1 MKKLE
6 TSQIIENVLSNG
18 VITERGVLLLKK
30 RANNGDN
37 EAANFYPSCDIEIE
51 VTEEQSAKGYK
62 WLMNLYKTPTGKER
76 KNNPFGYREMNIL
89 DNYKGERF
97 QFVDLHLCDWRGT
110 PLYPVETGYYFLQKD
125 KKQAKEYLRVTDEEL
140 EFLAKCEDKDYFKYQ
155 LFALGIVE
163 RWQEESRK
171 AIQALEELTGDVW
184 VNPYKESEER
194 HRLVLS
200 DEEREEIEGKILS
213 GYYTESAIQ
222 ERQEA
227 KRIAEIEKR
236 KNEVIK
242 TFEKRINKATKEK
255 DVKLAILGA
264 GLLSDNYIYYVE
276 GNNVVF
282 NYYSYH
288 DKVTEEE
295 YNNMLKN
302 IDYSLLPEG
311 IKFEFK

>member
-1 MKKLE
+1 ME
-6 TSQIIENVLSNG
+6 TN
-18 VITERGVLLLKK
+18 TLKHTVSK
-30 RANNGDN
+30 I
-37 EAANFYPSCDIEIE
+37 Y
-51 VTEEQSAKGYK
+51 
-62 WLMNLYKTPTGKER
+62 
-76 KNNPFGYREMNIL
+76 L
-89 DNYKGERF
+89 DNGNTYKVIATIKLHDECKNGTCSWSITGILQQKKGNGRF
-97 QFVDLHLCDWRGT
+97 YDIRHGCIHEEILKASPKLKMFVDLHLCDWRGT
-110 PLYPVETGYYFLQKD
+110 PLYPVENGYYSLQKD
-125 KKQAKEYLRVTDEEL
+125 KKQAKEYLRVTDEEMEIL
-140 EFLAKCEDKDYFKYQ
+140 SKCDDKEYFKYQ

-163 RWQEESRK
+163 RWQAESKK

-194 HRLVLS
+194 HRFVLS
-200 DEEREEIEGKILS
+200 DEEREEAE
-213 GYYTESAIQ
+213 
-222 ERQEA
+222 
-227 KRIAEIEKR
+227 RIAKIEKR

-242 TFEKRINKATKEK
+242 TFEKIINKATKEK

>member
-1 MKKLE
+1 ME
-6 TSQIIENVLSNG
+6 TNTLKYTVVKSFREKGITYK
-18 VITERGVLLLKK
+18 VITTIKLHDECKNGTCSWSITGILQQKKGNGRFYDIGHGCIHEEILKASPK
-30 RANNGDN
+30 L
-37 EAANFYPSCDIEIE
+37 
-51 VTEEQSAKGYK
+51 K
-62 WLMNLYKTPTGKER
+62 M
-76 KNNPFGYREMNIL
+76 
-89 DNYKGERF
+89 
-97 QFVDLHLCDWRGT
+97 FVDLHLCDWRGT

-125 KKQAKEYLRVTDEEL
+125 KKQAKEYLRVTDEEMEIL
-140 EFLAKCEDKDYFKYQ
+140 SKCDNKQYFKYQ
-155 LFALGIVE
+155 LFALSIVE
-163 RWQEESRK
+163 RWQAESKK

-194 HRLVLS
+194 HKFVLS
-200 DEEREEIEGKILS
+200 DEEREEMEGKILS

-222 ERQEA
+222 ERKEA
-227 KRIAEIEKR
+227 ERIAKIEKR

>member
-1 MKKLE
+1 MKTYDYL
-6 TSQIIENVLSNG
+6 ENVKEDVRNYIEENKIVVTSSNR
-18 VITERGVLLLKK
+18 E
-30 RANNGDN
+30 
-37 EAANFYPSCDIEIE
+37 E
-51 VTEEQSAKGYK
+51 VEQE
-62 WLMNLYKTPTGKER
+62 LNDTL
-76 KNNPFGYREMNIL
+76 
-89 DNYKGERF
+89 
-97 QFVDLHLCDWRGT
+97 FVDDS
-110 PLYPVETGYYFLQKD
+110 VTGNASGSYTFSAW
-125 KKQAKEYLRVTDEEL
+125 QA
-140 EFLAKCEDKDYFKYQ
+140 
-155 LFALGIVE
+155 
-163 RWQEESRK
+163 ESKK

-194 HRLVLS
+194 HRFVLS
-200 DEEREEIEGKILS
+200 DEEREEMEGKILS

-222 ERQEA
+222 ERKEA
-227 KRIAEIEKR
+227 ERIAKIEKR

>member
-1 MKKLE
+1 MKTYDYL
-6 TSQIIENVLSNG
+6 ENVKEDVRNYIEENEIVVTSSN
-18 VITERGVLLLKK
+18 
-30 RANNGDN
+30 
-37 EAANFYPSCDIEIE
+37 
-51 VTEEQSAKGYK
+51 
-62 WLMNLYKTPTGKER
+62 
-76 KNNPFGYREMNIL
+76 
-89 DNYKGERF
+89 
-97 QFVDLHLCDWRGT
+97 
-110 PLYPVETGYYFLQKD
+110 
-125 KKQAKEYLRVTDEEL
+125 
-140 EFLAKCEDKDYFKYQ
+140 
-155 LFALGIVE
+155 
-163 RWQEESRK
+163 
-171 AIQALEELTGDVW
+171 
-184 VNPYKESEER
+184 
-194 HRLVLS
+194 
-200 DEEREEIEGKILS
+200 REEMEGKILS
-213 GYYTESAIQ
+213 GYYTESTIQ
-222 ERQEA
+222 ERKEA
-227 KRIAEIEKR
+227 ERIAKIEKR

>member
-1 MKKLE
+1 ME
-6 TSQIIENVLSNG
+6 TNTLKHTVSKIYLDNG
-18 VITERGVLLLKK
+18 NTYKVITTIKLHDECKNGTCSWSITGILQQKKGNGRFYDIGHGCIHEEILKASPK
-30 RANNGDN
+30 L
-37 EAANFYPSCDIEIE
+37 
-51 VTEEQSAKGYK
+51 K
-62 WLMNLYKTPTGKER
+62 M
-76 KNNPFGYREMNIL
+76 
-89 DNYKGERF
+89 
-97 QFVDLHLCDWRGT
+97 FVDLHLCDWRGT

-125 KKQAKEYLRVTDEEL
+125 KKQAKEYLRVTDEEMEIL
-140 EFLAKCEDKDYFKYQ
+140 SKCDNKEYFKYQ
-155 LFALGIVE
+155 LFALSIVE
-163 RWQEESRK
+163 RWQAESKK

-194 HRLVLS
+194 HRFVLS
-200 DEEREEIEGKILS
+200 DEEREEMEGKILS
-213 GYYTESAIQ
+213 RYYTESAIQ
-222 ERQEA
+222 ERKEA
-227 KRIAEIEKR
+227 ERIAKIEKR

>member
-1 MKKLE
+1 MKTNTLKHTVSKIYLD
-6 TSQIIENVLSNG
+6 NG
-18 VITERGVLLLKK
+18 NTYKVITTIKLHDECKNGTCSWSITGILQQKKGNGRFYDIGHGCIHEEILKASPK
-30 RANNGDN
+30 L
-37 EAANFYPSCDIEIE
+37 
-51 VTEEQSAKGYK
+51 K
-62 WLMNLYKTPTGKER
+62 M
-76 KNNPFGYREMNIL
+76 
-89 DNYKGERF
+89 
-97 QFVDLHLCDWRGT
+97 FVDLHLCDWRGT

-125 KKQAKEYLRVTDEEL
+125 KKQAKEYLRVTDEEK
-140 EFLAKCEDKDYFKYQ
+140 EYFKYQ
-155 LFALGIVE
+155 LFALSIVE
-163 RWQEESRK
+163 RWQAESKK

-184 VNPYKESEER
+184 VKESEER
-194 HRLVLS
+194 HRFVLS
-200 DEEREEIEGKILS
+200 DEEREEMEGKILS

-222 ERQEA
+222 ERKEA
-227 KRIAEIEKR
+227 ERIAKIEKR

>member
-1 MKKLE
+1 M
-6 TSQIIENVLSNG
+6 
-18 VITERGVLLLKK
+18 
-30 RANNGDN
+30 
-37 EAANFYPSCDIEIE
+37 
-51 VTEEQSAKGYK
+51 
-62 WLMNLYKTPTGKER
+62 
-76 KNNPFGYREMNIL
+76 
-89 DNYKGERF
+89 
-97 QFVDLHLCDWRGT
+97 
-110 PLYPVETGYYFLQKD
+110 
-125 KKQAKEYLRVTDEEL
+125 RVTDEEMEIL
-140 EFLAKCEDKDYFKYQ
+140 SKCDNKEYFKYQ

-163 RWQEESRK
+163 RWQAESKK

-194 HRLVLS
+194 HRFVLS
-200 DEEREEIEGKILS
+200 DEEREEMEGKILS

-222 ERQEA
+222 ERKEA
-227 KRIAEIEKR
+227 ERIKR

-242 TFEKRINKATKEK
+242 TFEKIINKATKEK

>member
-1 MKKLE
+1 METNTLKYTVVKSFREKGITYKVIATIKLHDECKNGTCSWSITGTLQQKKG
-6 TSQIIENVLSNG
+6 NG
-18 VITERGVLLLKK
+18 RFYDIGHGCIHEEILKAFPK
-30 RANNGDN
+30 L
-37 EAANFYPSCDIEIE
+37 
-51 VTEEQSAKGYK
+51 K
-62 WLMNLYKTPTGKER
+62 M
-76 KNNPFGYREMNIL
+76 
-89 DNYKGERF
+89 
-97 QFVDLHLCDWRGT
+97 FVDLHLCDWRGT
-110 PLYPVETGYYFLQKD
+110 PLYPVENGYYFLQED
-125 KKQAKEYLRVTDEEL
+125 KKQAKEYLRVTDEEMEIL
-140 EFLAKCEDKDYFKYQ
+140 SKCDNKEYFKYQ
-155 LFALGIVE
+155 LFALSIVK
-163 RWQEESRK
+163 RWQAESKK

-194 HRLVLS
+194 HRFVLS
-200 DEEREEIEGKILS
+200 DEEREEMEGKILS
-213 GYYTESAIQ
+213 RYYTESSIQ
-222 ERQEA
+222 ERKEA
-227 KRIAEIEKR
+227 ERIAKIEKR

>member
-1 MKKLE
+1 METNTLKYTVVKSFREKGITYKVIATIKLHDECKNGTCSWSITGTLQQKKG
-6 TSQIIENVLSNG
+6 NG
-18 VITERGVLLLKK
+18 RFYDIGHGCIHEEILKAFPK
-30 RANNGDN
+30 L
-37 EAANFYPSCDIEIE
+37 
-51 VTEEQSAKGYK
+51 K
-62 WLMNLYKTPTGKER
+62 M
-76 KNNPFGYREMNIL
+76 
-89 DNYKGERF
+89 
-97 QFVDLHLCDWRGT
+97 FVDLHLCDWRGT
-110 PLYPVETGYYFLQKD
+110 PLYPVENGYYFLQED
-125 KKQAKEYLRVTDEEL
+125 KKQAKEYLRVTDEEMEIL
-140 EFLAKCEDKDYFKYQ
+140 SKCDNKEYFKYQ
-155 LFALGIVE
+155 LFALSIVK
-163 RWQEESRK
+163 RWQAESKK

-194 HRLVLS
+194 HRFVLS
-200 DEEREEIEGKILS
+200 DEEREEMKGKILS
-213 GYYTESAIQ
+213 RYYTESSIQ
-222 ERQEA
+222 ERKEA
-227 KRIAEIEKR
+227 ERIAKIEKR

>member
-1 MKKLE
+1 MKTYDYL
-6 TSQIIENVLSNG
+6 ENVKEDVRNYIEENKIVVTSSNR
-18 VITERGVLLLKK
+18 E
-30 RANNGDN
+30 
-37 EAANFYPSCDIEIE
+37 E
-51 VTEEQSAKGYK
+51 VEQELNDTLFVNDSV
-62 WLMNLYKTPTGKER
+62 TGNASGSYTFSTR
-76 KNNPFGYREMNIL
+76 
-89 DNYKGERF
+89 
-97 QFVDLHLCDWRGT
+97 
-110 PLYPVETGYYFLQKD
+110 
-125 KKQAKEYLRVTDEEL
+125 QA
-140 EFLAKCEDKDYFKYQ
+140 
-155 LFALGIVE
+155 
-163 RWQEESRK
+163 ESKK

-194 HRLVLS
+194 HRFVLS
-200 DEEREEIEGKILS
+200 DEEREEMEGKILS

-222 ERQEA
+222 ERKEA
-227 KRIAEIEKR
+227 ERIAKIEKR

>member
-1 MKKLE
+1 ME
-6 TSQIIENVLSNG
+6 TNTLKYTVVKSSREKGITYK
-18 VITERGVLLLKK
+18 VITTIKLHDECKNGTCSWSITGILQQKKGNGRFYDIGHGCIHEEILKASPK
-30 RANNGDN
+30 L
-37 EAANFYPSCDIEIE
+37 
-51 VTEEQSAKGYK
+51 K
-62 WLMNLYKTPTGKER
+62 M
-76 KNNPFGYREMNIL
+76 
-89 DNYKGERF
+89 
-97 QFVDLHLCDWRGT
+97 FVDLHLCDWRGT

-125 KKQAKEYLRVTDEEL
+125 KKQAKEYLRVTDEEMEIL
-140 EFLAKCEDKDYFKYQ
+140 SKCDDKEYFKYQ

-163 RWQEESRK
+163 RWQAESKK
-171 AIQALEELTGDVW
+171 AIQTLEELTGDVW

-194 HRLVLS
+194 HRFVLS
-200 DEEREEIEGKILS
+200 DEEREEMEGKILS

-222 ERQEA
+222 ERKEA
-227 KRIAEIEKR
+227 ERIAKIEKR

-242 TFEKRINKATKEK
+242 TFEKIINKATKEK

>member
-1 MKKLE
+1 METNTLKYTVVKSFREKGITYKVIATIKLHDECKNGTCSWSITGTLQQKKG
-6 TSQIIENVLSNG
+6 NG
-18 VITERGVLLLKK
+18 RFYDIGHGCIHEEILKAFPK
-30 RANNGDN
+30 L
-37 EAANFYPSCDIEIE
+37 
-51 VTEEQSAKGYK
+51 K
-62 WLMNLYKTPTGKER
+62 M
-76 KNNPFGYREMNIL
+76 
-89 DNYKGERF
+89 
-97 QFVDLHLCDWRGT
+97 FVDLHLCDWRGT
-110 PLYPVETGYYFLQKD
+110 PLYPVENGYYFLQED
-125 KKQAKEYLRVTDEEL
+125 KKQAKEYLRVTDEEMEIL
-140 EFLAKCEDKDYFKYQ
+140 SKCDNKEYFKYQ
-155 LFALGIVE
+155 LFALSIVK
-163 RWQEESRK
+163 RWQAESKK

-194 HRLVLS
+194 HRFVLS

>member
-1 MKKLE
+1 ME
-6 TSQIIENVLSNG
+6 TNTLKYTVVKSFREKGITYK
-18 VITERGVLLLKK
+18 VITTIKLHDECKNGTCLWSITGILQQKKGNGRFYDIGHGCIHEEILKASPK
-30 RANNGDN
+30 L
-37 EAANFYPSCDIEIE
+37 
-51 VTEEQSAKGYK
+51 K
-62 WLMNLYKTPTGKER
+62 M
-76 KNNPFGYREMNIL
+76 
-89 DNYKGERF
+89 
-97 QFVDLHLCDWRGT
+97 FVDLHLCDWRGT

-125 KKQAKEYLRVTDEEL
+125 KKQAKEYLRVTDEEMEIL
-140 EFLAKCEDKDYFKYQ
+140 SKCDNKEYFKYQ
-155 LFALGIVE
+155 LFAFGIVE
-163 RWQEESRK
+163 RWQAESKK

-194 HRLVLS
+194 HRFVLS
-200 DEEREEIEGKILS
+200 DEEREEMEGKILS

-222 ERQEA
+222 ERKEA
-227 KRIAEIEKR
+227 ERIAKIEKR

>member
-1 MKKLE
+1 MKTNTLKYTVVKSFRE
-6 TSQIIENVLSNG
+6 KGITYK
-18 VITERGVLLLKK
+18 VITTIKLHDECKNGTCSWSITGILQQKKGNGRFYDIGHGCIHEEILKAFPK
-30 RANNGDN
+30 L
-37 EAANFYPSCDIEIE
+37 
-51 VTEEQSAKGYK
+51 K
-62 WLMNLYKTPTGKER
+62 M
-76 KNNPFGYREMNIL
+76 
-89 DNYKGERF
+89 
-97 QFVDLHLCDWRGT
+97 FVDLHLCDWRGT
-110 PLYPVETGYYFLQKD
+110 PLYPVENGYYFLQED
-125 KKQAKEYLRVTDEEL
+125 KKQAKEYLRVTDEEIEIL
-140 EFLAKCEDKDYFKYQ
+140 SKCDNKEYFKYQ
-155 LFALGIVE
+155 LFALSIVK
-163 RWQEESRK
+163 RWQAESKK

-194 HRLVLS
+194 HRFVLS
-200 DEEREEIEGKILS
+200 DEEREEMEGKILS
-213 GYYTESAIQ
+213 GYYTESSIQ
-222 ERQEA
+222 ERKEA
-227 KRIAEIEKR
+227 ERIAKIEKR

>member
-1 MKKLE
+1 MKTNTLKYTVVKSFRE
-6 TSQIIENVLSNG
+6 KGITYK
-18 VITERGVLLLKK
+18 VITTIKLHDECKNGTCSWSITGILQQKKGNGRFYDIGHGCIHEEILKASPK
-30 RANNGDN
+30 L
-37 EAANFYPSCDIEIE
+37 
-51 VTEEQSAKGYK
+51 K
-62 WLMNLYKTPTGKER
+62 M
-76 KNNPFGYREMNIL
+76 
-89 DNYKGERF
+89 
-97 QFVDLHLCDWRGT
+97 FVDLHLCNWRGT

-125 KKQAKEYLRVTDEEL
+125 KKQAKEYLRVTDEEMEIL
-140 EFLAKCEDKDYFKYQ
+140 SKCDNKEYFKYQ
-155 LFALGIVE
+155 LFALSIVE
-163 RWQEESRK
+163 RWQAESKK

-194 HRLVLS
+194 HRFVLS
-200 DEEREEIEGKILS
+200 DEEREEMEGKILS

-222 ERQEA
+222 ERKEA
-227 KRIAEIEKR
+227 ERIAKIEKR

>member
-1 MKKLE
+1 MKTNTLKYTVVKSFRE
-6 TSQIIENVLSNG
+6 KGITYK
-18 VITERGVLLLKK
+18 VITTIKLHDECKNGTCSWSITGILQQKKGNGRFYDIGHGCIHEEILKASPK
-30 RANNGDN
+30 L
-37 EAANFYPSCDIEIE
+37 
-51 VTEEQSAKGYK
+51 K
-62 WLMNLYKTPTGKER
+62 M
-76 KNNPFGYREMNIL
+76 
-89 DNYKGERF
+89 
-97 QFVDLHLCDWRGT
+97 FVDLHLCDWRGT

-125 KKQAKEYLRVTDEEL
+125 KKQAKEYLRVTDEEMEIL
-140 EFLAKCEDKDYFKYQ
+140 SKCDNKEYFKYQ
-155 LFALGIVE
+155 LFAFGIVE
-163 RWQEESRK
+163 RWQTESKK

-242 TFEKRINKATKEK
+242 TFEKRTNKATKEK

-264 GLLSDNYIYYVE
+264 GLLSDNYLYSVE
-276 GNNVVF
+276 DNNVVF

>member
-1 MKKLE
+1 ME
-6 TSQIIENVLSNG
+6 TNTLKYTVVKSFREKGITYK
-18 VITERGVLLLKK
+18 VITTIKLHDECKNGTCSWSITGILQQKKGNGRFYDIGHGCIHEEILKASPK
-30 RANNGDN
+30 L
-37 EAANFYPSCDIEIE
+37 
-51 VTEEQSAKGYK
+51 K
-62 WLMNLYKTPTGKER
+62 M
-76 KNNPFGYREMNIL
+76 
-89 DNYKGERF
+89 
-97 QFVDLHLCDWRGT
+97 FVDLHLCDWRGT
-110 PLYPVETGYYFLQKD
+110 PLYPVENGYYFLQKD
-125 KKQAKEYLRVTDEEL
+125 KNQAKEYLRVTDEEMGIL
-140 EFLAKCEDKDYFKYQ
+140 SKCDNKEYFKYQ

-163 RWQEESRK
+163 RWQAESKK
-171 AIQALEELTGDVW
+171 AIQTLEELTGDVW

-194 HRLVLS
+194 HRFVLS
-200 DEEREEIEGKILS
+200 DEEREEMEGKILS

-264 GLLSDNYIYYVE
+264 GLLSDNYLYSVE

-302 IDYSLLPEG
+302 IDYLLPEG

>member
-1 MKKLE
+1 ME
-6 TSQIIENVLSNG
+6 TNTLKYTVVKSFREKGITYK
-18 VITERGVLLLKK
+18 VITTIKLHDECKNGTCSWSITGILQQKKGNGRFYDIGHGCIHEEILKASPK
-30 RANNGDN
+30 L
-37 EAANFYPSCDIEIE
+37 
-51 VTEEQSAKGYK
+51 K
-62 WLMNLYKTPTGKER
+62 M
-76 KNNPFGYREMNIL
+76 
-89 DNYKGERF
+89 
-97 QFVDLHLCDWRGT
+97 FVDLHLCDWRGT
-110 PLYPVETGYYFLQKD
+110 PLYPVENGCYFLQKD
-125 KKQAKEYLRVTDEEL
+125 KNQAKEYLRVTDEEMGIL
-140 EFLAKCEDKDYFKYQ
+140 SKCDNKEYFKYQ

-163 RWQEESRK
+163 RWQAESKK
-171 AIQALEELTGDVW
+171 AIQTLEELTGDVW

-194 HRLVLS
+194 HRFVLS
-200 DEEREEIEGKILS
+200 DEEREEMEGKILS
-213 GYYTESAIQ
+213 RYYTESAIQ
-222 ERQEA
+222 ERKEA
-227 KRIAEIEKR
+227 ERIAKIEKR